1 MLSFPNHSCA
11 DGLRALPDDPLFIL
25 ARAFPQPSVEFF
37 PTAQLRYRHQ
47 MIPAKVPAFSFHPTL
62 LVAFPRRTEF
72 RLKTPMRSEGHETR
86 GLLSL
91 VPAQNLFHRQGEVVI
106 AKRFKYA
113 AKISEGPLPSF
124 LATPWIVPVPCSYS
138 RRICSNSS
146 TLALLSKP
154 YPLPGRQPQK
164 TVHASWLGGWAKSK
178 YRSGPNESIEINW
191 FGAPGLALGIYGL
204 VKNLRR

>member
-1 MLSFPNHSCA
+1 
-11 DGLRALPDDPLFIL
+11 
-25 ARAFPQPSVEFF
+25 
-37 PTAQLRYRHQ
+37 

-113 AKISEGPLPSF
+113 AKISQGALVRFHKGLPTRMRKTTVESS
-124 LATPWIVPVPCSYS
+124 AT
-138 RRICSNSS
+138 
-146 TLALLSKP
+146 
-154 YPLPGRQPQK
+154 GRAARPDH
-164 TVHASWLGGWAKSK
+164 VRL
-178 YRSGPNESIEINW
+178 
-191 FGAPGLALGIYGL
+191 
-204 VKNLRR
+204 